1 MTAPDGLQ
9 LFEKGGRV
17 CFRVRV
23 QPRAA
28 DLGISRVTQGV
39 VFIRL
44 TAPPI
49 ENRANIQLVGFL
61 AKILGLKKSQIS
73 VESGLRS
80 KAKTVAVSGI
90 PEDEV
95 LARLIPYLV

>member
-1 MTAPDGLQ
+1 MTAPDRLQ
-9 LFEKGGRV
+9 VFEKGGRI

-28 DLGISRVTQGV
+28 VLGISRVTEGV

-44 TAPPI
+44 TAPPT
-49 ENRANIQLVGFL
+49 ENRANIQLVSFL
-61 AKILGLKKSQIS
+61 AEILGLKKSQIS
-73 VESGLRS
+73 VESGLHS

-90 PEDEV
+90 PEDEF